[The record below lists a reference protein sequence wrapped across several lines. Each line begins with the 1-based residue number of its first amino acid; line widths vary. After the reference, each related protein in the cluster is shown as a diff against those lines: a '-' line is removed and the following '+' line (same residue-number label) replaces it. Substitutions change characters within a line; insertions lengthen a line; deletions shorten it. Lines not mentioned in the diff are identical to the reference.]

1 MIEFMIKGKQV
12 TVMPTTEPDK
22 PVVYLNTFANEVNS
36 VYKNLQALCCPD
48 FNLVAIS
55 KLKWDHD
62 MTPWYMPPISKRDAP
77 CTGGADD
84 YLRLMIEEIIPK
96 AEKKIAG
103 TPAWRGI
110 AGYSLGGLFA
120 VYALYQTDIFS
131 RVASMSG
138 SLWFDGIKEYIFS
151 HEMKCKPDCV
161 YFSIGDKESTTN
173 NPILNVV
180 QQNTEEIE
188 SFYHAKDIDTT
199 FVLNSGNHFQACNK
213 RTAAGI
219 AWILNR

>member
-1 MIEFMIKGKQV
+1 MELSPCEDLFICPTGFGVNWGMKIMIEFMIKGKQV
-12 TVMPTTEPDK
+12 TVMPATEPDK

-96 AEKKIAG
+96 AEKENCRY
-103 TPAWRGI
+103 TRLAWDSRI
-110 AGYSLGGLFA
+110 FPWRSVCCVCALSNGYILK
-120 VYALYQTDIFS
+120 
-131 RVASMSG
+131 SG
-138 SLWFDGIKEYIFS
+138 KYVRI
-151 HEMKCKPDCV
+151 
-161 YFSIGDKESTTN
+161 T
-173 NPILNVV
+173 VV
-180 QQNTEEIE
+180 
-188 SFYHAKDIDTT
+188 
-199 FVLNSGNHFQACNK
+199 
-213 RTAAGI
+213 
-219 AWILNR
+219 

>member
-1 MIEFMIKGKQV
+1 MTEFTIEGKQI
-12 TVMPTTEPDK
+12 TVLPAKKPDK
-22 PVVYLNTFANEVNS
+22 PVVYLNTFANAINS
-36 VYKNLQALCCPD
+36 VYKNLQALDSPD
-48 FNLVAIS
+48 FSLVAIS

-62 MTPWYMPPISKRDAP
+62 MTPWYMPPISKHDTP

-84 YLRLMIEEIIPK
+84 YIRLMLEEIMPK
-96 AEKKIAG
+96 AEKEIPG
-103 TPAWRGI
+103 NPVWRGI

-120 VYALYQTDIFS
+120 VYALYQTDVFS

-151 HEMKCKPDCV
+151 HEMKRKPDCM
-161 YFSIGDKESTTN
+161 YFSLGDKESTTD

-188 SFYHAKDIDTT
+188 AFYHTKGIGTA
-199 FVLNSGNHFQACNK
+199 FVLNSGNHYQACNK
-213 RTAAGI
+213 RTASGI
-219 AWILNR
+219 AWILNK